1 MEIKSITIE
10 SDEESNYFALE
21 ENVFSRTAIT
31 ARCYQA
37 QIM

>member
-10 SDEESNYFALE
+10 SDEESSYFVLE
-21 ENVFSRTAIT
+21 ENVFSRTAIK
-31 ARCYQA
+31 ARCYQE